1 MIVGFLPHL
10 LRLYFHDCFV
20 NGCDAS
26 LLLDDTSSFKGEN
39 NAAPSKNL
47 ARGFEVIDTIKSKVK
62 EACPSTVSC
71 TDIITFVSRA
81 AVYFRRPIYWPV
93 PLGHRDG
100 TTASEDAANEQ
111 LPSPF
116 EPLENITAKF
126 TAKGLE
132 MVLLKVCPNLEFF
145 FVIAFKLRNLKTSH
159 VITIL

>member
-81 AVYFRRPIYWPV
+81 AVYFSGDPYIGQYPWV
-93 PLGHRDG
+93 IEM
-100 TTASEDAANEQ
+100 AQQQVKMQ
-111 LPSPF
+111 LM
-116 EPLENITAKF
+116 N
-126 TAKGLE
+126 
-132 MVLLKVCPNLEFF
+132 N
-145 FVIAFKLRNLKTSH
+145 
-159 VITIL
+159 